1 MKLSVVL
8 PHFGGRQ
15 PDELRAYVD
24 AVGRLGYDGVFTF
37 DTLDA
42 PPGVW
47 EGAASLGWVAA
58 LAPGLRVGTM
68 VLRAPLR
75 PLETTLGIA
84 RTARALAG
92 ARLVMA
98 VGVGDAQARAEHA
111 RWGLPFESREERL
124 AAAARLVDGLR
135 AEGIEVWLGGTHPEV
150 VDLARRADA
159 WNVWGIDPAGMADLV
174 ASSPVP
180 VTWAGVAVV
189 GSSDVVA
196 RRMAARTG
204 GDHALAGSPSEV
216 RSQLGDLAAAGVTE
230 AVLSLSPPTLD
241 VLEGLAG
248 SAMP

>member
-15 PDELRAYVD
+15 PDELRTFVD
-24 AVGRLGYDGVFTF
+24 AVARLGYHGLFTF

-47 EGAASLGWVAA
+47 EGAASLGWVASV
-58 LAPGLRVGTM
+58 APELRVGTM

-84 RTARALAG
+84 RTARAVAG

-98 VGVGDAQARAEHA
+98 VGVGDALARAEHE
-111 RWGLPFESREERL
+111 RWGLPFASRAERISE
-124 AAAARLVDGLR
+124 AARLVDGLR
-135 AEGIEVWLGGTHPEV
+135 AEGIEVWVGGTHPEV

-159 WNVWGIDPAGMADLV
+159 WNVWGVDPAGMADLV
-174 ASSPVP
+174 ASSAVP

-204 GDHALAGSPSEV
+204 RDHALAGSPSEV
-216 RSQLGDLAAAGVTE
+216 RAQLADLASAGVTE

-241 VLEGLAG
+241 VLEGLAAG
-248 SAMP
+248 RMA